1 MKTLFTM
8 LAFAS
13 ILVGGSTVCEAEDS
27 NASLKIVQN
36 RAQSIVTLRVV
47 SKLESNQGGQ
57 SANREMRY
65 EVQGVVVDKE
75 GLIMVSNVFLNPYSL
90 RQTEEGAEP
99 DIKLTPV
106 SIKVVFAGDEKE
118 YVGFVAAT
126 DKKLALDF
134 IKVEDLAGKAISP
147 VSFQTSATPVVGQ
160 ELLLVS
166 RMSRGFDYVPFF
178 QTGQIAG
185 EIVRPRKAWMILGR
199 ISGFGLPVF
208 TLNDEVAG
216 VLSNVPSSIK
226 EDASN
231 PDTMGLM
238 GAGGGALQPF
248 LIPCTIVEG
257 LISQAKIRAVEVAEK
272 RKNNKAANASEANP
286 KSTVD
291 PKPETPKKPDAPKK
305 PSTPNKPKKP

>member
-1 MKTLFTM
+1 MKTLYTL

-13 ILVGGSTVCEAEDS
+13 VLAGSSIACRAEDS

-36 RAQSIVTLRVV
+36 RAQSIVTLRIV

-99 DIKLTPV
+99 EVKLTPI

-118 YVGFVAAT
+118 YVAFVAAT

-134 IKVEDLAGKAISP
+134 IKVEDIAGKAIVP
-147 VSFQTSATPVVGQ
+147 VSFQSSATPIVGQ
-160 ELLLVS
+160 EMLLVS

-178 QTGQIAG
+178 QTGQISG

-208 TLNDEVAG
+208 TLTDEVAG

-238 GAGGGALQPF
+238 GAGGGVLQPF
-248 LIPCTIVEG
+248 LIPCSIVDG

-272 RKNNKAANASEANP
+272 RKNNKAANASETNP
-286 KSTVD
+286 KAPVD
-291 PKPETPKKPDAPKK
+291 PKPENPKKPT
-305 PSTPNKPKKP
+305 TPPKPKKP